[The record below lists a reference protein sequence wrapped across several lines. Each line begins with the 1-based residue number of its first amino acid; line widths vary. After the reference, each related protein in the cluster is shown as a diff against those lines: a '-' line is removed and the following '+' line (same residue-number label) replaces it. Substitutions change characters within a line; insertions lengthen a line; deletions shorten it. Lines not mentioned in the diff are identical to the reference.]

1 MSDDIEAIKRRK
13 LEELQRAQNNQTQQN
28 AEIQQQV
35 QALENFV
42 KTKLTKEALV
52 RYGNL
57 KTAHPEKA
65 IQLLALLGQALQT
78 QNIQQI
84 NDEQLK
90 DLLKR
95 MEPAKR
101 DFKITRK

>member
-13 LEELQRAQNNQTQQN
+13 LEEIQRAQNNQFQQN
-28 AEIQQQV
+28 ADIQQQV

-42 KTKLTKEALV
+42 KSKFTKDALV

-65 IQLLALLGQALQT
+65 IQLLALLGQAFQT